1 MRDKTHKSLTSM
13 LYEYRKVATAITFNY
28 MYAEDIVL
36 LLIEEYL
43 IVSC

>member
-1 MRDKTHKSLTSM
+1 MGDKTHKSLTSM
-13 LYEYRKVATAITFNY
+13 LYESRKPQWLLHLI
-28 MYAEDIVL
+28 MYAENIVL

>member
-1 MRDKTHKSLTSM
+1 MNV
-13 LYEYRKVATAITFNY
+13 EATVAITFNY
-28 MYAEDIVL
+28 MYAENIVL